1 MEGCASYDHHLLDFC
16 FVHMA
21 LHYTTV
27 LLFFFFEG
35 ATVLLCLQLVCV
47 YFGYVCHSYFQATP
61 NIHYTIREKEIKH
74 VYVSNAVKKKER
86 K

>member
-1 MEGCASYDHHLLDFC
+1 MIIICWT
-16 FVHMA
+16 FV
-21 LHYTTV
+21 LYIWPYTT
-27 LLFFFFEG
+27 LLSYFFFFFEG